1 MDRVKNSSGLGLAAL
16 PATLAVMLVVLAFGE
31 AHAAKKKVVI
41 LGIHGPRGGQATRL
55 VARALA
61 GRFRLVSRGR
71 FVRAAREQGVSIN
84 QAPGRALAAR
94 VLRVAGLVSGSIT
107 RVGRRWVLRV
117 VVFSGHSGRR
127 VGGKAFPLRGTRL
140 DPTTARRVAA
150 GIAMAMGR
158 ARAGPPMRGVTSV
171 RVKRRPRR
179 QRRRRVASRVPVVP
193 RPQPQPPP
201 PPPEPQP
208 EPPPSTFDDGSEVD
222 STPPDDNPPVL
233 EDRNFAARGTGD
245 DDLGF
250 EVNDRGNA
258 AANQTTDDGGVPEYE
273 GSSSGGDDDDDAEAQ
288 VSKGT
293 EERQPWE
300 KIFELSFGMMAM
312 TRTFDIHNPIKP
324 ANPEGHSNYRSGV
337 VPAIV
342 LDGAVYPLS
351 YFNRGPLANLGLVV
365 HYYRVLGLKSQQAQM
380 VEPADTT
387 LHVVEVGMRY
397 RWNILS
403 RLSSP
408 TLKAGVD
415 FGRLGFKI
423 HDESGKIKLPNV
435 AYVYLKLALV
445 GLEVPFYTKRD
456 FMIGGMASFDYLLIF
471 SSGDIER
478 TDSRS
483 YGRSSTGGIDAGAG
497 LYGSYAGFF
506 VKLTGFYR
514 RIFYDFDN
522 TCLGVTDCLG
532 AGGALD
538 VYLGGSVSAGYSY

>member
-1 MDRVKNSSGLGLAAL
+1 
-16 PATLAVMLVVLAFGE
+16 
-31 AHAAKKKVVI
+31 
-41 LGIHGPRGGQATRL
+41 
-55 VARALA
+55 
-61 GRFRLVSRGR
+61 
-71 FVRAAREQGVSIN
+71 
-84 QAPGRALAAR
+84 
-94 VLRVAGLVSGSIT
+94 
-107 RVGRRWVLRV
+107 
-117 VVFSGHSGRR
+117 
-127 VGGKAFPLRGTRL
+127 
-140 DPTTARRVAA
+140 
-150 GIAMAMGR
+150 
-158 ARAGPPMRGVTSV
+158 
-171 RVKRRPRR
+171 
-179 QRRRRVASRVPVVP
+179 VVP
-193 RPQPQPPP
+193 RPQPPPPPPP

-208 EPPPSTFDDGSEVD
+208 EPAPSTFDDGSDID
-222 STPPDDNPPVL
+222 SAPPEDNTPVL
-233 EDRNFAARGTGD
+233 QDRTLAARGTAK

-250 EVNDRGNA
+250 EVNQGGNA
-258 AANQTTDDGGVPEYE
+258 ANRADDGEVPQYE
-273 GSSSGGDDDDDAEAQ
+273 GSSNPEEDEEAEVQ

-300 KIFELSFGMMAM
+300 KIFEASFGMMAM

-342 LDGAVYPLS
+342 LEGAVYPLS
-351 YFNRGPLANLGLVV
+351 YFNRGPLANLGLVGR
-365 HYYRVLGLKSQQAQM
+365 YYRVLGLKSQQAQM
-380 VEPADTT
+380 VEPANTT

-445 GLEVPFYTKRD
+445 GLEVPFYAKRD
-456 FMIGGMASFDYLLIF
+456 FVIGGMASFDYLLIF

-538 VYLGGSVSAGYSY
+538 VYLGGSVHAGYAY